1 MSLDFDPS
9 IDHYKVLGVD
19 PKASADDIKKAY
31 RKLAK
36 QYHPDSTGGDKVKET
51 RFKEINNA
59 YDVLSD
65 GKKRST
71 YDAIRA
77 GGGPGGGFPGAG
89 FPGAGFPGGFPGAGF
104 SGGGRAGRPGAP
116 GEGFDLGDLFGQFF
130 SGGRQGPRV
139 RVEHFDFGDPDVEA
153 WTAERGPRRRRDEP
167 AEGANLRSRVQA
179 SDGSWLTVQGG
190 DVHSELRIPFDRA
203 ILGTVVEVAT
213 VDGKASVKVPPGT
226 SSGRKLRLRGKGVI
240 GPAGPAGP
248 AGSAGSA
255 SSGGQ
260 AGDHYVTVQID
271 VPRDLDDEAKKLLI
285 ELVRRT
291 GSTPSPSSSQTTT
304 AGPAGAGAAQKGKKR
319 P

>member
-89 FPGAGFPGGFPGAGF
+89 FPGGFPGAGF
-104 SGGGRAGRPGAP
+104 PGGGRAGRPGAP

-240 GPAGPAGP
+240 GPAG
-248 AGSAGSA
+248 SAGSGGPA
-255 SSGGQ
+255 GQ

-285 ELVRRT
+285 ELVQRT
-291 GSTPSPSSSQTTT
+291 GSPVASASTTS
-304 AGPAGAGAAQKGKKR
+304 AGPGPAQKGKKR

>member
-36 QYHPDSTGGDKVKET
+36 AYHPDSTGGDKVKET

-65 GKKRST
+65 TKKRST

-77 GGGPGGGFPGAG
+77 GGGAGFPGAG

-104 SGGGRAGRPGAP
+104 PGGGRGRSPGD
-116 GEGFDLGDLFGQFF
+116 GVDLGDLFGQFF

-153 WTAERGPRRRRDEP
+153 WTAERGPRRRRQEP
-167 AEGANLRSRVQA
+167 ADSNLRSKVQA
-179 SDGSWLTVQGG
+179 SDGSWLSVQGG

-226 SSGRKLRLRGKGVI
+226 SSGRKLRLRGKGVV
-240 GPAGPAGP
+240 GPA
-248 AGSAGSA
+248 
-255 SSGGQ
+255 GQ

-271 VPRDLDDEAKKLLI
+271 VPRDLDDEAKKLLV
-285 ELVRRT
+285 ELVQRT
-291 GSTPSPSSSQTTT
+291 GSAPTPSST
-304 AGPAGAGAAQKGKKR
+304 GPGAAQKGKKR

>member
-89 FPGAGFPGGFPGAGF
+89 FPGGFPGAGF
-104 SGGGRAGRPGAP
+104 PGGGRAGRPGAP

-240 GPAGPAGP
+240 GPAGSGSGGP
-248 AGSAGSA
+248 A
-255 SSGGQ
+255 GQ

-285 ELVRRT
+285 ELVQRT
-291 GSTPSPSSSQTTT
+291 GSPVASASTTS
-304 AGPAGAGAAQKGKKR
+304 AGPGPAQKGKKR